1 MSLRMFSKLIENVL
15 KLRAFEQISRED
27 VRVWRKLETGIV
39 LKKNSEMLQEI
50 IFQEKEHLLY
60 SLLSVKQ

>member
-15 KLRAFEQISRED
+15 KLRGSEQKGRED
-27 VRVWRKLETGIV
+27 VRVWQKLNRNRF
-39 LKKNSEMLQEI
+39 KKELRNVAKT
-50 IFQEKEHLLY
+50 IFQEKEHLLC